1 MNSISTAKV
10 SGKGAE
16 ELAAYVDLVDGE
28 LMSSRGL
35 PRKFRRLDSAGD
47 MVRVFASSRKGGTMH
62 LKSNV
67 MNAAILDL
75 VSD

>member
-1 MNSISTAKV
+1 
-10 SGKGAE
+10 
-16 ELAAYVDLVDGE
+16 VDLVDGE
-28 LMSSRGL
+28 LVSSRGL

-62 LKSNV
+62 LKSNG

-75 VSD
+75 VLDRDQQRPLFPHRVGTK